1 MGEHEWGFYE
11 HIMPTIWEQ
20 EGYEYHRIAGLPCEV
35 YVNKT
40 KRMAKVIVVLRD
52 GYAEI
57 TEPIKRFPSQ
67 MLLSLASLLY

>member
-1 MGEHEWGFYE
+1 MGAAEWEFYE
-11 HIMPTIWEQ
+11 HIMPTIWGQ

-35 YVNKT
+35 YLKKT
-40 KRMAKVIVVLRD
+40 TRKAKVIVVLRD

-57 TEPIKRFPSQ
+57 IEPIKRFPSQ